1 MTVTPELTC
10 FWQVSPNR
18 NSLSFDTWVCL
29 TPFLSF
35 FMKEIP
41 KDIPHIPL
49 IYVLNLVNASISYFF
64 SYKSTLLFVHQQ
76 KYVETAI
83 RAAVSLAAVGAQ
95 IGVLLLTR
103 NYLYYLFHAIAAT
116 VVQNA
121 AVSLQAD
128 RLYPY
133 LREKDIRPLPEE
145 ALGEIRRNVRAMLLH
160 RIGAVAVFNTD
171 NLLIS
176 KFAGVASAG
185 LYSNYTMIRGFL
197 NILVS
202 ALFDAITPALGNL
215 TATEPEESKRTA
227 FRRLSFFSAWLFGW
241 MSICLFCLYDPF
253 IDLWL
258 GEGYLLSKP
267 AVLLIAVNF
276 YVNGMRTPVNN
287 TKSVLGLFWDDRYKS
302 IVEAACNL
310 AVSVLLARRWGV
322 AGIMAGTLVS
332 TLAFPFWCEP
342 LVLYRRG
349 AARARRG
356 VFPGIL
362 DSPGGH
368 RGRRDADLSAVRH
381 DGERMDRVPGKGPAP
396 RGGAE
401 RGLSGRLPKDGGVPL
416 FKGHG
421 GEADEKSAVGPA
433 RNPSKLPPCPRGED
447 AAGAFG
453 FAPGFL
459 RTCALRPCS
468 ETWPNRG
475 RRAEIF
481 PVRPGDFRGQSR
493 RMAEERSA
501 VWREADRP
509 DSPQRSGLQVQRFF
523 PPRQGANSR
532 GAMSRTSGHMKK
544 AAEKP
549 IPAPRRSFWFRV
561 SASSK
566 RTKWASPFRV

>member
-1 MTVTPELTC
+1 MKIKDLPGALTPESERGPDRAPPTRRRRAYFLVKRIQDILLSVFALAALAPVLLAIALAVVIDDPKGGPIFSQVRCGRRGKPFRLYKFRSMCVDAEKRLEELLPYNEMSGPAFKIQHDPRITRLGRFLRSTGLDELPQMVNILKGDMSIVGPRPPLPREVEEYTAHQRQRLTVTPGLTC

-103 NYLYYLFHAIAAT
+103 NYLYYLFLAIAAT

-322 AGIMAGTLVS
+322 AGIMAGTLTYLLCGMTGSGWTGFLGKGLLCAAAPNAVY
-332 TLAFPFWCEP
+332 LAA
-342 LVLYRRG
+342 YRKTEEFRFLKG
-349 AARARRG
+349 TAGRLMKRAR
-356 VFPGIL
+356 
-362 DSPGGH
+362 
-368 RGRRDADLSAVRH
+368 
-381 DGERMDRVPGKGPAP
+381 
-396 RGGAE
+396 
-401 RGLSGRLPKDGGVPL
+401 
-416 FKGHG
+416 
-421 GEADEKSAVGPA
+421 
-433 RNPSKLPPCPRGED
+433 
-447 AAGAFG
+447 
-453 FAPGFL
+453 
-459 RTCALRPCS
+459 
-468 ETWPNRG
+468 
-475 RRAEIF
+475 
-481 PVRPGDFRGQSR
+481 
-493 RMAEERSA
+493 
-501 VWREADRP
+501 
-509 DSPQRSGLQVQRFF
+509 
-523 PPRQGANSR
+523 
-532 GAMSRTSGHMKK
+532 
-544 AAEKP
+544 
-549 IPAPRRSFWFRV
+549 
-561 SASSK
+561 
-566 RTKWASPFRV
+566 